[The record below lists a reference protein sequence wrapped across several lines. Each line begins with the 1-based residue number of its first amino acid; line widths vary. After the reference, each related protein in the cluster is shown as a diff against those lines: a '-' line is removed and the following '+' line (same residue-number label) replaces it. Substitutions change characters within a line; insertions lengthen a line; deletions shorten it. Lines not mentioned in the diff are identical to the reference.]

1 MNQNDTISRANA
13 DFIENRVHMML
24 DIMENL
30 PETIRTAPI
39 AVYGY
44 GFKSPSDAMWRLYLE
59 RDFAGMRSIVNKIRK
74 TATADGN
81 REDNMRVSYCCRIL
95 DRYLDE
101 AEHVAL
107 TPVALRLYAAIEAS
121 RSDSL
126 LTLQLYDASLV
137 VDSKEPA
144 DAADRI
150 KAVLRLYSPA
160 NGQESCLP
168 DQLRENLKTCVEM
181 LRGFTGSGH
190 KNPNIK
196 GETHHDK
203 HAHAQSAPRRPGRSK
218 QTERRA
224 EKNHRRVQ
232 QPARDT

>member
-1 MNQNDTISRANA
+1 MNQNDTMSRAEA
-13 DFIENRVHMML
+13 DFVENRVHMML
-24 DIMENL
+24 DVMGNL
-30 PETIRTAPI
+30 PETVRTAPI

-74 TATADGN
+74 AAAADGN
-81 REDNMRVSYCCRIL
+81 REDSMQISSCCRIL

-126 LTLQLYDASLV
+126 LTLQLYDASLI

-150 KAVLRLYSPA
+150 KDVLKLYSHT
-160 NGQESCLP
+160 NGPESCLP
-168 DQLRENLKTCVEM
+168 DQLRESLETCVEM

-196 GETHHDK
+196 GRN
-203 HAHAQSAPRRPGRSK
+203 AS
-218 QTERRA
+218 
-224 EKNHRRVQ
+224 
-232 QPARDT
+232 